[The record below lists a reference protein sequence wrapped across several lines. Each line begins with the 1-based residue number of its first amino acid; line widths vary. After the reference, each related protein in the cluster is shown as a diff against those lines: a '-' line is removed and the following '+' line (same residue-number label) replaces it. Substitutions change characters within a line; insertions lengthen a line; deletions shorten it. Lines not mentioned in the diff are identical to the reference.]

1 MAKRRQ
7 TRWFWAWSVLATVPK
22 AKQTGPDA
30 PCEVWMNVTI
40 VRARGA
46 NEAFRKAKRIGQS
59 ESGDSS
65 GSLRLRGKP
74 AICEFVGVA
83 NMGPIHDDLTDGRRF
98 AGCPQEGANNTKP
111 SRWQPTSVSCS
122 TV

>member
-1 MAKRRQ
+1 MAGWSLGKEMAKRRQ
-7 TRWFWAWSVLATVPK
+7 TRWFWAWNILATVPK
-22 AKQTGPDA
+22 ARQTDPDA
-30 PCEVWMNVTI
+30 PCEVWMNLII

-74 AICEFVGVA
+74 AICKFAGVA
-83 NMGPIHDDLTDGRRF
+83 NVGPNQRDPPER
-98 AGCPQEGANNTKP
+98 AK
-111 SRWQPTSVSCS
+111 S
-122 TV
+122 